1 MIANMNEKGRQ
12 TRLLAAIVVMAMIM
26 CAVAVVAT
34 PVQADDTALPEY
46 SYIDESE
53 TVPTPVMMY
62 ENEEA
67 QAAGTGMELTLK
79 QALDYLYTEDTED
92 TFDGYIFVFSEGE
105 YNVTGISETLGDN
118 PSQYVSKFNIKADN
132 VQIIG
137 AGAGS
142 TIFYTD
148 FTNGNYQTPQND
160 ANQGSTI
167 AVIGNGV
174 SLSGFS
180 VTPMI
185 TCDGSNYT
193 YNKTIE
199 IYGNNTTISGIALI
213 KNTYGTDTV
222 EDAPGYT
229 STGSGVILFNTNTA
243 DENIVT
249 ISDVTV
255 DNGSIN
261 LGYLSSTTTTI
272 DISNITFNNTSAY
285 GISFGG
291 AGSTEDLSRLNYVD
305 AENVT
310 VNVESGDVDLSSVIN
325 NAVPGF
331 TINLNASDSV
341 DSDATIK
348 DGVTVNVADGVTLTV
363 PQNTDLNVA
372 GALGGAGSVSG
383 TVTVDVDTGSV
394 SEDLGAT
401 VTNGSYDALSGVTDS
416 ASGEGWTYDD
426 GTLTLDGYNGE
437 KYFKTGGLRNIVI
450 ENDSTITISVAAL
463 NQYFTDNPTANVF
476 GAIRNNT
483 GDNLTIS
490 GSGTLTIIIDIT
502 DLDFTKTAVNSQKIV
517 AIWSG
522 AALDIS
528 SDIVIDVNG
537 VLGDVQ
543 TGYTEGVY
551 GLYSLGDLSVS
562 DCNLDITVAENESL
576 AFAVS
581 GPSTS
586 ETITFTNVTGTIVG
600 GNRAVQTGGSTLT
613 FSGCDLLLSGN
624 EKAIQANNAGGSV
637 VITGN
642 SHITLEL
649 LDNTTSGDYNG
660 GDNDRY
666 GIKVNDLTVDSGSTL
681 VTDGMRLFTI
691 GETAATL
698 DNKGVIIVN
707 GGYTQNPD
715 GFEPAVAGLM
725 SDATGFMGNVMNGVP
740 SNASE
745 QYIYLAN
752 GAATYNVVVIGTVTD
767 AVQGDFALS
776 VEQANSMMGSSKEI
790 TIIAVGGTADITGL
804 QIGDGVVVTVGGNV
818 SGTIDGVTFDGL
830 TNATYTMV
838 NGVLTIKMAG
848 TTAIGG
854 AVSLAGDATLG
865 VAEGAQ
871 FKGTFNGITLDF
883 TAGSGFFFGAD
894 PVQNTETPGDGETG
908 TDTPAEDPSAGTQT
922 VAVLGARAV
931 LAAPADEPAV
941 QADAPG
947 TPVISGGMDLASGI
961 AGDAL
966 ILDGADITTSSETE
980 ITITVDNLT
989 IRGDVVIGSN
999 VTIVVGEGAT
1009 ITIEEGATLSGEGTL
1024 RITGNGTVVNN
1035 STADAISLNIESQG
1049 NTITVYDEEGFI
1061 NALPY
1066 YSTITV
1072 DGKLDFTADVLQK
1085 LGISSVSVENK
1096 TIILADGSSFTINKD
1111 VTMDFVNST
1120 VSIAENGNATMTV
1133 LGTIGIDDSNIFVSV
1148 DASKGTV
1155 DAVNNVMN
1163 VDGNAIQI
1171 GTVGFGR
1178 ILNINGDFTVGNT
1191 TGGNLTVYGEVRVND
1206 GVTLTLNQG
1215 STITIL
1221 SGGVLSVIGTANIN
1235 GNVTVDGTMNVTGT
1249 VAVGANGVIGG
1260 DGKVSVESTMDVSGT
1275 LNAPTTVS
1283 GTLTINGNAT
1293 TTITMMD
1300 GATLN
1305 AEKITGTVTVKSG
1318 TSYEPPAANA
1328 ENQPTVV
1335 IKENSLE
1342 LYNVSGLVIA
1352 ATEAMTSET
1361 KDNVTTNTYTSTFDL
1376 SGVIAAGT
1384 ITIEDVTTTG
1394 DVVISDMSL
1403 ASGVTLINNEAVTVS
1418 GTLAA
1423 ADGSTITNN
1432 GVMTVTGTVTVTDV
1446 ADTVTGSASAVI
1458 GGDGT
1463 VNATYYEQ
1471 TTAATATVGETV
1483 VRTYTTFDNAVDAMA
1498 GADDTTITV
1507 SGEQTSAVDKS
1518 VTGTVVVLS
1527 GAKFTVDDG
1536 VTLTFTAQ
1544 GYMVNQ
1550 NTTAKQVVVEGTLT
1564 FDAYAN
1570 YTEGTVANTVVED
1583 DPKIEA
1589 DVCIVSGDARTF
1601 TSLANAIE
1609 MAGGETATIILN
1621 QDVTIKDDLTIPS
1634 NITVSSDRYGI
1645 TVGET
1650 TSTKNVTLTVEGSVQ
1665 LTGATN
1671 TITLPQ
1677 GAQIEG
1683 SNPADYYNGVLSVSG
1698 NGYVYIS
1705 EGSLADIADATGAHY
1720 QKQVDLDNNTSTP
1733 AVTLNV
1739 IATVQYAAAD
1749 SANVYGADR
1758 QVSIVIYGDN
1768 TVNSAVFTAPSEK
1781 TLNVTVQAEA
1791 SITGDIILGAGVT
1804 IAASAGDIDG
1814 TVGVADGAVVD
1825 IDGSAIVKA
1834 LTYTDENDNSTVRL
1848 YIEGDISG
1856 NVIVS
1861 EGSVYAD
1868 GVSVVADKDA
1878 NGKDVKSTLTVAN
1891 GATLVVIAGES
1902 VTATGDYAAVVIDGT
1917 LDIQASTS
1925 AAGSV
1930 DADALIVNGTVT
1942 VAGTLT
1948 VGDASVN
1955 GTVNVTGT
1963 LNISDDGIVIVG
1975 TKPTQLGSA
1984 ATGIVNVSGDNA
1996 ALSIGE
2002 RAYIKAYA
2010 GTEVTV
2016 PTGIPSTS
2024 FTINDQLYMTVYA
2037 SIGVSIADAL
2047 IDETYTLEGLYTGL
2061 YYGSI
2066 DNPSNDG
2073 LYDPSNWYTSSD
2085 RVANTALTS
2094 DSVVN
2099 DIGDEGYTAL
2109 YAHVDPTPV
2118 SGTVS
2123 EGTGLR
2129 MYIDNVPAET
2139 MIGQNG
2145 AISLPIGQHTVSFD
2159 VLAQYDGTNAVI
2171 TLTVNGNTT
2180 TYQSGDTITIT
2191 QDMNGFVLA
2200 CSGAVPSS
2208 GSGDITVNVPSQ
2220 DDGMSLTDIL
2230 LIVLV
2235 ILIVIMAIIVAL
2247 RLMRS

>member
-1 MIANMNEKGRQ
+1 MIAIEQKNNGK
-12 TRLLAAIVVMAMIM
+12 RL
-26 CAVAVVAT
+26 AVAVAIFAILACCLALVVPSGVDASQDGPTHEKGSNTAT
-34 PVQADDTALPEY
+34 IY
-46 SYIDESE
+46 
-53 TVPTPVMMY
+53 
-62 ENEEA
+62 
-67 QAAGTGMELTLK
+67 
-79 QALDYLYTEDTED
+79 
-92 TFDGYIFVFSEGE
+92 
-105 YNVTGISETLGDN
+105 
-118 PSQYVSKFNIKADN
+118 
-132 VQIIG
+132 
-137 AGAGS
+137 
-142 TIFYTD
+142 D
-148 FTNGNYQTPQND
+148 FTDLQT
-160 ANQGSTI
+160 
-167 AVIGNGV
+167 V
-174 SLSGFS
+174 
-180 VTPMI
+180 
-185 TCDGSNYT
+185 
-193 YNKTIE
+193 
-199 IYGNNTTISGIALI
+199 ISGLET
-213 KNTYGTDTV
+213 TY
-222 EDAPGYT
+222 E
-229 STGSGVILFNTNTA
+229 
-243 DENIVT
+243 
-249 ISDVTV
+249 
-255 DNGSIN
+255 
-261 LGYLSSTTTTI
+261 
-272 DISNITFNNTSAY
+272 
-285 GISFGG
+285 
-291 AGSTEDLSRLNYVD
+291 
-305 AENVT
+305 
-310 VNVESGDVDLSSVIN
+310 
-325 NAVPGF
+325 
-331 TINLNASDSV
+331 
-341 DSDATIK
+341 
-348 DGVTVNVADGVTLTV
+348 GVTTVVAANDIIINE
-363 PQNTDLNVA
+363 NTDLNGLTLNMDTYNLVA
-372 GALGGAGSVSG
+372 NDMSVGGNVNL
-383 TVTVDVDTGSV
+383 TGSDTSIISITETSPDANISKTDEV
-394 SEDLGAT
+394 QIPEIAT
-401 VTNGSYDALSGVTDS
+401 EVDSYNALANNTTSGNGTTGSWKLEND
-416 ASGEGWTYDD
+416 
-426 GTLTLDGYNGE
+426 TLTLTDYH
-437 KYFKTGGLRNIVI
+437 GGLYFQGVSGNDFSTVKLVG
-450 ENDSTITISVAAL
+450 ENVITIDASIISESGLRAFA
-463 NQYFTDNPTANVF
+463 
-476 GAIRNNT
+476 AIRPASGDLIITSDGGNGSLVINITNNGGAT
-483 GDNLTIS
+483 
-490 GSGTLTIIIDIT
+490 DIT
-502 DLDFTKTAVNSQKIV
+502 MSVVDQRIV
-517 AIWSG
+517 AIWASDVTIQNIASLG
-522 AALDIS
+522 INMDVNGITLYGTTANNSKVAAIFAENTLSIS
-528 SDIVIDVNG
+528 SDVTIYMDG
-537 VLGDVQ
+537 VVTDPNAGQ
-543 TGYTEGVY
+543 SSGYYTEAIY
-551 GLYSLGDLSVS
+551 GLYAANGISISG
-562 DCNLDITVAENESL
+562 CNIDVTVCETDSL

-581 GPSTS
+581 GPSANSGSS
-586 ETITFTNVTGTIVG
+586 ETINFCNVTGQIIGGNRGIQTSTSALTFTNSSLTVS
-600 GNRAVQTGGSTLT
+600 GS
-613 FSGCDLLLSGN
+613 
-624 EKAIQANNAGGSV
+624 EKAIQANNNGGTVSLV
-637 VITGN
+637 NSDIVLKLLESGN
-642 SHITLEL
+642 
-649 LDNTTSGDYNG
+649 YNG
-660 GDNDRY
+660 GNDDRF
-666 GIKVNDLTVDSGSTL
+666 GLKVITLSVDSESTL
-681 VTDGMRLFTI
+681 VTDGLRVYS
-691 GETAATL
+691 ETPSIT
-698 DNKGVIIVN
+698 NNGIIIVY
-707 GGYTQNPD
+707 GGYSQNNTTAD
-715 GFEPAVAGLM
+715 GVTTDYVAGLY
-725 SDATGFMGNVMNGVP
+725 SDVDTADVLRNLWMGVP
-740 SNASE
+740 SNARIGN
-745 QYIYLAN
+745 IYLADN
-752 GAATYNVVVIGTVTD
+752 ADYNTNVALTGQSANPVT
-767 AVQGDFALS
+767 GDFAIS
-776 VEQANSMMGSSKEI
+776 IEQANGMMDSSEEI
-790 TIIAVGGTADITGL
+790 TIVAVGGTAVITGL

-883 TAGSGFFFGAD
+883 TAGAGFSFGAD

-941 QADAPG
+941 QADALG

-961 AGDAL
+961 TGDAL
-966 ILDGADITTSSETE
+966 ILDGADITTSSETG
-980 ITITVDNLT
+980 ITITVGNLT

-999 VTIVVGEGAT
+999 VTIVVGGGAT

-1024 RITGNGTVVNN
+1024 EITGNGTVVNN
-1035 STADAISLNIESQG
+1035 STADAISLNIESQNNSIIING
-1049 NTITVYDEEGFI
+1049 DSETGEADFI

-1072 DGKLDFTADVLQK
+1072 EGDLDFTADVLQK

-1096 TIILADGSSFTINKD
+1096 TITLADGSSFTINKD

-1120 VSIAENGNATMTV
+1120 VSIKNGNATMTV

-1148 DASKGTV
+1148 DASEGTV
-1155 DAVNNVMN
+1155 NAVNNVMT
-1163 VDGNAIQI
+1163 VGGNSAIN

-1178 ILNINGDFTVGNT
+1178 ILDIIGDFTVGNT
-1191 TGGNLTVYGEVRVND
+1191 TGDLIVYGEVRVND

-1221 SGGVLSVIGTANIN
+1221 DGGVLSVIGTASIN
-1235 GNVTVDGTMNVTGT
+1235 GNVTVNGTMNVTGT
-1249 VAVGANGVIGG
+1249 VTVGANGMIGG

-1305 AEKITGTVTVKSG
+1305 AEKITGTVNVVSG
-1318 TSYEPPAANA
+1318 TSYQAPAQTPENPPAI
-1328 ENQPTVV
+1328 V
-1335 IKENSLE
+1335 IEQNSVTLV
-1342 LYNVSGLVIA
+1342 NVSGLVIA

-1384 ITIEDVTTTG
+1384 ITIEAVTTG
-1394 DVVISDMSL
+1394 DLVISDMSL
-1403 ASGVTLINNEAVTVS
+1403 ASGVKLVNNSEITVS

-1432 GVMTVTGTVTVTDV
+1432 DVMTVTGTITVTDV

-1471 TTAATATVGETV
+1471 TTAATATVGETI

-1527 GAKFTVDDG
+1527 GAKLTVDDG

-1570 YTEGTVANTVVED
+1570 YTEGTVANTVVVD
-1583 DPKIEA
+1583 NPQIDV

-1621 QDVTIKDDLTIPS
+1621 QDVIIKDDLTIPS

-1671 TITLPQ
+1671 TIALPQ

-1683 SNPADYYNGVLSVSG
+1683 SNPVDYYNGVLSVSG

-1749 SANVYGADR
+1749 SANVYGADSP
-1758 QVSIVIYGDN
+1758 VSIVIYGDN

-1804 IAASAGDIDG
+1804 IDASAGDIDG

-1834 LTYTDENDNSTVRL
+1834 QTYTDENDNSTVRL
-1848 YIEGDISG
+1848 YIEGVISG

-1925 AAGSV
+1925 AVGSV

-1955 GTVNVTGT
+1955 GTVNVAGT
-1963 LNISDDGIVIVG
+1963 LDISDDGIVIVG

-1996 ALSIGE
+1996 ALNIGE

-2016 PTGIPSTS
+2016 PTGTPSTS

-2085 RVANTALTS
+2085 RVANTALT
-2094 DSVVN
+2094 DSTVGY